1 MFWVI
6 RCGSKEDVVKQ
17 EPPTV
22 EGVASPI
29 KREPGSLWS
38 ENSRWNEIYSLPST
52 RSVGDVVFI
61 KPTEAFKRVLV
72 SKLQS
77 PSAEDKNSE
86 KAITDKREKAEPQI
100 DLENVTFAATVKEV
114 LPRGIYRVS
123 SEQRFKVG
131 QNEKKLVLEG
141 NLRERDIGSDD
152 MVGSDLFYSV
162 NLLSDEG
169 DPRKKENK

>member
-1 MFWVI
+1 MLVFWVI
-6 RCGSKEDVVKQ
+6 RCGSKEDVVQ
-17 EPPTV
+17 NAPPKV
-22 EGVASPI
+22 EVVTAPI

-72 SKLQS
+72 SRLQS
-77 PSAEDKNSE
+77 PSPGDAK
-86 KAITDKREKAEPQI
+86 KTTTDIVKAEPQI
-100 DLENVTFAATVKEV
+100 DLENVTFAATIKEV
-114 LPRGIYRVS
+114 QRRGIYRVS
-123 SEQRFKVG
+123 SEQRFTLG
-131 QNEKKLVLEG
+131 QKEKKLLLEG
-141 NLRERDIGSDD
+141 NIRERDIGSDD